1 LLNKIS
7 IIAFGNGVALLL
19 HFLLFPVIAKTVGPE
34 IFGDYGY
41 IYAIVQTIGFVSLFN
56 LQKLLIASDEENAV
70 NIFTGGV
77 ISSLLISTLFL
88 VFNYLLDLRLHVIIS
103 VPLLFFIMVNELLIS
118 NLFRVEK
125 YRSISLMTIFKKT
138 TVSILLISAVY
149 FQQSYTTMLVVT
161 LITEILYFL
170 SFILWLK
177 IFPSFNLNELNI
189 KLLYNRDF
197 ILIKSIQDILNRVSA
212 QLPII
217 YVKNYVG
224 AVETGQYY
232 FANKMIQSPMAVV
245 TKAIRSVVFVK
256 LSKDIESF
264 QPFDFVKITLV
275 YILVAIVGL
284 GSLFLFEARLMTLI
298 DSSWSDSYR
307 FFYYLFPMVVSN
319 SMASIFRDKML
330 LTGKN
335 LVLLYLDVLLTVI
348 RIYLFYLAIKLSMPL
363 LNYIVVMALTLI
375 VFNFLTLL
383 ISMKK

>member
-1 LLNKIS
+1 MLNKIS